1 MNGDQVQQIK
11 EIINQLISKIGFED
25 FSVEANEEGKRV
37 SVLINDDKF
46 FKDAVPYFV
55 SDLNYIVRLITK
67 KEQWDD
73 VLIDV
78 NSYLKEREGLIL
90 ELARAAARKVIA
102 TKEEIP
108 LPPMNSYERR
118 LIHTELAGRP
128 DLKTESAGEG
138 KERCVVIKPL

>member
-90 ELARAAARKVIA
+90 ELAMEAARKVIA
-102 TKEEIP
+102 TK
-108 LPPMNSYERR
+108 
-118 LIHTELAGRP
+118 
-128 DLKTESAGEG
+128 
-138 KERCVVIKPL
+138 